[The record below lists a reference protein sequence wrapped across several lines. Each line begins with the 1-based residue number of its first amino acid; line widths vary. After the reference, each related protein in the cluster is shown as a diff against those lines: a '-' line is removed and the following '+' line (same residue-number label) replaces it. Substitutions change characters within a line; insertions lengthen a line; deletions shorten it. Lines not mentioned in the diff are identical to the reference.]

1 MKTYIHTIYMKK
13 ILSLLV
19 LVLAFSSCE
28 DDATFNNP
36 SVQGTKDGAF
46 WRATSSS
53 AVVVGNTLT
62 ITAVTPFEIL
72 TLKTSSVEPGV
83 YTLGENNSNAASYTF
98 SADGINS
105 EYATG
110 AGLGDGEIVVEISPA
125 GTVTGT
131 FEFNAPGAGGA
142 VLNYINGVF
151 YHVPIQ
157 ATQ

>member
-1 MKTYIHTIYMKK
+1 MKK

-19 LVLAFSSCE
+19 LVLVFSSCE

-36 SVQGTKDGAF
+36 SVQGKKNNVF

-53 AVVVGNTLT
+53 ATIVGNTLT

-72 TLKTSSVEPGV
+72 TLKTSSIAPGT
-83 YTLGENNSNAASYTF
+83 YTLGEDNSNAASYSF
-98 SADGINS
+98 QADGISS

-110 AGLGDGEIVVEISPA
+110 AGLGDGEIVIETSPT

-131 FEFNAPGAGGA
+131 FEFNAPGTDGT
-142 VLNYINGVF
+142 VLNYIDGVF
-151 YHVPIQ
+151 YHVPVAGQ
-157 ATQ
+157 

>member
-1 MKTYIHTIYMKK
+1 MKK

-19 LVLAFSSCE
+19 LVIAFSACE

-53 AVVVGNTLT
+53 ATVVGNTLT
-62 ITAVTPFEIL
+62 VTAVTPFEVL
-72 TLKTSSVEPGV
+72 TLTTSSIEPGV
-83 YTLGENNSNAASYTF
+83 YTLGENNSNAATYSF
-98 SADGINS
+98 SADGINT

-110 AGLGDGEIVVEISPA
+110 SGLGDGEITIETSPA

-131 FEFNAPGAGGA
+131 FEFNAPGTGGT
-142 VLNYINGVF
+142 VVNYIDGVF

-157 ATQ
+157 VAQ